1 MERSI
6 NRLLPVVFAGMFMFA
21 GCATQDVVKKE
32 EPIVPVAISTKPDD
46 GALKSKTPDK
56 PTIATTA
63 VNSSDVKA
71 VDQKKSQQDSKEA
84 STADLQQSLENIYF
98 DFDASTLSDTAR
110 QTLSKNFELLMK
122 NPRATI
128 RIEGNCD
135 ERGSSEYNLALGERR
150 AKAAVSYLTTMGIP
164 SGRLSTISYGE
175 EKPAD
180 PGHNEA
186 ALAKNRRDEFVVI
199 K

>member
-1 MERSI
+1 MKESI
-6 NRLLPVVFAGMFMFA
+6 NQLLLIFFAGMFLFA

-32 EPIVPVAISTKPDD
+32 EPIVPVAISAKPDE
-46 GALKSKTPDK
+46 GASKSKTFDK
-56 PTIATTA
+56 PTVATTA
-63 VNSSDVKA
+63 VNSPNVKV
-71 VDQKKSQQDSKEA
+71 VDQKSQPTKET
-84 STADLQQSLENIYF
+84 SIADLQKSLENIYF

-110 QTLSKNFELLMK
+110 QALSRNFDLLMK
-122 NPRATI
+122 NPRAAI

-150 AKAAVSYLTTMGIP
+150 AQAAVSYLTTMGIP
-164 SGRLSTISYGE
+164 SGRLSIISYGK